1 MKNIQLFL
9 KKLTWLERVWLAGP
23 VAVWFSYQ
31 PLVRL
36 AEDATSY
43 YELSI
48 ALIYIFVL
56 ALVGIPAVWR
66 ARRLLARYA
75 ATWIVGSFVLLS
87 ALSLVWT
94 PNLTRG
100 ILTVGIVGL
109 LYLIVLATL
118 AERERLKK
126 LLPTLGTILVSSA
139 VVVSVFSL
147 LQIVAGIWLPRT
159 DVLLCAGCGADQFG
173 FVRPNGFAIEPQ
185 FLGSLLIAP
194 LLILLNNFFREKRSL
209 VALTSFVLLAS
220 TLFMTLSRG
229 AIFAFAFAVLVLFA
243 LNFRKVKYILEATT
257 SLTVAFAIALAIQ
270 GTAAA
275 LNPRVDVTFYGAVSS
290 SISQLSLGTIRLPA
304 EQIPVQATNEV
315 EPVFDGYVPESTD
328 TRLSL
333 AQLALETWKTTPQ
346 TMLFG
351 VGVGGTGAAVHA
363 TYPEKIDAREIV
375 QNQYVEILLEYGL
388 VGLGLFVAIL
398 AGYMWSTR
406 ASRWVWTFLLAYA
419 VQWWFFSGYPNALHV
434 YLVLFVLFAVF
445 GAKLSERRA

>member
-1 MKNIQLFL
+1 MKNMQLFL
-9 KKLTWLERVWLAGP
+9 KKLTWLERLWLIGP

-36 AEDATSY
+36 AEDSTSY

-48 ALIYIFVL
+48 ALLYIFVL
-56 ALVGIPAVWR
+56 ALVGVPAVWHAGKPLAKR
-66 ARRLLARYA
+66 AAV
-75 ATWIVGSFVLLS
+75 WIVGSFVLLS
-87 ALSLVWT
+87 VVSLLWT

-100 ILTVGIVGL
+100 VLTVGIVGL
-109 LYLIVLATL
+109 LYLIALAAL

-126 LLPTLGTILVSSA
+126 LFPTLGAVLVGSA
-139 VVVSVFSL
+139 VVVSALSL
-147 LQIVAGIWLPRT
+147 LQVVAGIWLPRA
-159 DVLLCAGCGADQFG
+159 DILLCAGCGADQFG

-194 LLILLNNFFREKRSL
+194 LLILLNNFFREKRSFP
-209 VALTSFVLLAS
+209 ALFSFVLIAS

-229 AIFAFAFAVLVLFA
+229 AIFAFALAVLVLFV
-243 LNFRKVKYILEATT
+243 LNFRKGKYILEATT
-257 SLTVAFAIALAIQ
+257 SLVAAFFIALAVQ

-275 LNPRVDVTFYGAVSS
+275 LNPRVDVTFYEAVSTS
-290 SISQLSLGTIRLPA
+290 VSQLSLGIIRLP
-304 EQIPVQATNEV
+304 EQGATPPTNEA
-315 EPVFDGYVPESTD
+315 EPVFDGYVEESTD

-333 AQLALETWKTTPQ
+333 TQLALGTWKTNPG

-363 TYPEKIDAREIV
+363 AYPEKIDAREIV

-398 AGYMWSTR
+398 VGYLWSTR
-406 ASRWVWTFLLAYA
+406 ATKWAWTLLLAYA
-419 VQWWFFSGYPNALHV
+419 VQWWFFSGYPNALHI
-434 YLVLFVLFAVF
+434 YLVLIVLFAVY
-445 GAKLSERRA
+445 GAKLSERRS